1 MQDDYGDKSDDGD
14 DARYQ
19 RNVEPADLD
28 DFKKVTIPRAKLQ
41 IWCNEPYFEKAV
53 VGYYVRLAIGRDSKT
68 QLPCYRLCEIVE
80 VETKGEYS
88 FPSSSNQKPVKTNKW
103 VKLKFGDSTK
113 LFKMVQVS
121 DSRPTEDDY
130 RQLMSNLS
138 SREKKSRGI
147 LSKKEAAKKRKEQDI
162 LISTYTYTTDDIE
175 NAIKAN
181 KSIVNIGA
189 EKIRVGIAVKAATL
203 ALAEAEKRVEELK
216 REKKGSNTHVNDVN
230 IDKLLEDAQNELSKA
245 KNDLDA
251 KKDEEQAILTAE
263 LNRKSRIQNSKAKDW
278 SKVNEKARLAN
289 AKFDVQSYKAERE
302 RQQKEKE
309 GGVVAF
315 DPYKRRKVKPQ
326 ILWEVGQDK
335 GTTEKP
341 TTIETEKANEKTTI
355 IAPKVAEN
363 GKDKDD
369 GTEDKENKN
378 RLPQKPKLVDQIQD
392 LSIDEEVLAKS
403 NITGELQNNSK
414 NIVRARV
421 RKGISLQE
429 YLERKAAGLL

>member
-1 MQDDYGDKSDDGD
+1 
-14 DARYQ
+14 
-19 RNVEPADLD
+19 
-28 DFKKVTIPRAKLQ
+28 
-41 IWCNEPYFEKAV
+41 
-53 VGYYVRLAIGRDSKT
+53 
-68 QLPCYRLCEIVE
+68 
-80 VETKGEYS
+80 
-88 FPSSSNQKPVKTNKW
+88 VKTNKW

-251 KKDEEQAILTAE
+251 KKDEEQAILAAE